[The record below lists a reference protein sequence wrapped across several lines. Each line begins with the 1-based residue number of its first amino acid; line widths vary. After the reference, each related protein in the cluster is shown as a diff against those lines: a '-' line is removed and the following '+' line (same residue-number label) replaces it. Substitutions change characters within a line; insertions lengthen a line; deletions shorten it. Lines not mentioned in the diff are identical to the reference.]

1 MAWHLLVMRRRGG
14 RTMALE
20 NLIAYVIVL
29 SLPLWLVAEELVHRV
44 GPRLARRV
52 RRASATGR
60 ASSPAS
66 TSGERR
72 APEGAPAHAHG
83 SAS

>member
-1 MAWHLLVMRRRGG
+1 
-14 RTMALE
+14 MALE

-29 SLPLWLVAEELVHRV
+29 SLPLWLVAEELIHRF

-52 RRASATGR
+52 RKASAAAGR
-60 ASSPAS
+60 ESSPAP
-66 TSGERR
+66 TSVERR